1 MGKVEPDHGD
11 WPRLFEDNMCCLR
24 IDLDIEFGNGGPIA
38 FVVAA
43 AHEHDLF
50 DALHDARLFTR
61 RHSDIGQRTRWDQGN
76 GAGFVGH
83 DGVDDEVD
91 GVGIGKRGAR
101 LRKLDAIDIHAGG
114 AVDGLGN
121 FHGANERAIAAGV
134 DRNLRMTGDFLD
146 HQGISG
152 NLVQGLVATDGGN
165 AQQINVGIA
174 HGQEQSYCVIMA
186 GVAVQNNFSRHV
198 SSLLL
203 VGEDCHGLIVWR
215 SFNSSVLTSCT
226 LESSNSPRKR
236 YKPSWKGIRPA
247 MPSVSDRLTQ
257 AQQDFN
263 AVISTIPFDEDAVDT
278 ALTLRGLPVAF
289 KDIVDIAGVP
299 TTCGTNVD
307 MGPAP
312 TMNATVAQ
320 RLIDAGAIPVAKAN
334 LQEFSYGI
342 LGDASAYG
350 RVINP
355 RDPQVCGGGSSSGS
369 AALVACEALDLTVGS
384 DSAGSVRVPAASQ
397 GVLGFKPTTGT
408 IPLDGVFPF
417 APSFDCIGFFASS
430 IELIEQALLATVD
443 EAPTPAKTV
452 STIDVSALQTKGER
466 FAGLLSALQD
476 STFAAVERLDYSQL
490 ESTLA
495 TTAKLY
501 ASMRLKEAYDVHQP
515 YLDQRDK
522 YQDVILERVLGGQD
536 ISQAD
541 YDAAAQ
547 QVEELRTKALAL
559 FDASPIILTPTLD
572 AGPIKWDDITAENTA
587 DSAAS
592 LRRWTEPFNV
602 LGWPAITIPL
612 RTRDTT
618 GVGDAVQV
626 IGKPGQDLTVLR
638 VAREIQALL

>member
-1 MGKVEPDHGD
+1 M
-11 WPRLFEDNMCCLR
+11 RRLR
-24 IDLDIEFGNGGPIA
+24 INLDIEFGNGGPIA

-43 AHEHDLF
+43 AHKHNLF
-50 DALHDARLFTR
+50 DTLYDARFFAR
-61 RHSDIGQRTRWDQGN
+61 GHSDIGQRTRWNQGN

-91 GVGIGKRGAR
+91 GVGIGKRGVG
-101 LRKLDAIDIHAGG
+101 LRKIDAVDVHAGG

-121 FHGANERAIAAGV
+121 FYGAHERAIAAGV
-134 DRNLRMTGDFLD
+134 DRNLRVTGDFLD
-146 HQGISG
+146 HEGIAG
-152 NLVQGLVATDGGN
+152 DLVQGLVAADGGN
-165 AQQINVGIA
+165 AQHINVRVS
-174 HGQEQSYCVIMA
+174 HGQEQSHRIIVA
-186 GVAVQNNFSRHV
+186 GIAVQNNFSRHV

-203 VGEDCHGLIVWR
+203 VGEDRHGFSVWH

-226 LESSNSPRKR
+226 LESSKSPCKR

-247 MPSVSDRLTQ
+247 MPSISDRLTQ

-263 AVISTIPFDEDAVDT
+263 AVISTIPFDEDAVDP
-278 ALTLRGLPVAF
+278 APSLRGLPIAF
-289 KDIVDIAGVP
+289 KDVVDIAGVP

-320 RLIDAGAIPVAKAN
+320 RLMDAGAIPVAKAN

-369 AALVACEALDLTVGS
+369 AALVACGALDLTVGS

-417 APSFDCIGFFASS
+417 APSFDCIGFFATS
-430 IELIEQALLATVD
+430 IELIEQALLATVN
-443 EAPTPAKTV
+443 EEPTPAENVATMD
-452 STIDVSALQTKGER
+452 ISALTTKGER
-466 FAGLLSALQD
+466 FAGLLAALQD
-476 STFAAVERLDYSQL
+476 STFAAVEDLDYSQL
-490 ESTLA
+490 ESTIA
-495 TTAKLY
+495 ATAKLY
-501 ASMRLKEAYDVHQP
+501 APMRLKEAYDVHQP

-536 ISQAD
+536 ITQAD

-547 QVEELRTKALAL
+547 QVQQLRTKALTL
-559 FDASPIILTPTLD
+559 VDASPIILTPTLD
-572 AGPIKWDDITAENTA
+572 AGSIKWEDITA

-602 LGWPAITIPL
+602 LSWPAITVPL
-612 RTRDTT
+612 RTTETT

>member
-11 WPRLFEDNMCCLR
+11 QPRLFEDDMCCLR
-24 IDLDIEFGNGGPIA
+24 IDLDIEFGDWGPIA
-38 FVVAA
+38 LVVAA

-50 DALHDARLFTR
+50 DALDDARFFTR
-61 RHSDIGQRTRWDQGN
+61 RHSDIGQRPRWDQGN

-91 GVGIGKRGAR
+91 GVGIGKRGAG
-101 LRKLDAIDIHAGG
+101 LRKIDAVDVHAGG
-114 AVDGLGN
+114 AVDRLGD
-121 FHGANERAIAAGV
+121 FYGAHERAIATGV
-134 DRNLRMTGDFLD
+134 DRNLWVAGNFLD
-146 HQGISG
+146 HEGIAG
-152 NLVQGLVATDGGN
+152 NLVQGLVAADSGN
-165 AQQINVGIA
+165 AQQIDVGVS
-174 HGQEQSYCVIMA
+174 HGQEQGYRII
-186 GVAVQNNFSRHV
+186 VARVAIQNNFSRHV

-203 VGEDCHGLIVWR
+203 VGEDRHGFIVWH
-215 SFNSSVLTSCT
+215 SFISSVLTSCT
-226 LESSNSPRKR
+226 LESSKSPRKR
-236 YKPSWKGIRPA
+236 YEPSWKGIRPT
-247 MPSVSDRLTQ
+247 MSTVSDRLTH
-257 AQQDFN
+257 AQQEFN
-263 AVISTIPFDEDAVDT
+263 AVISTIPFDEDTVDT
-278 ALTLRGLPVAF
+278 APTLHGLPVAF

-307 MGPAP
+307 TGPAP
-312 TMNATVAQ
+312 TQNATVAQ
-320 RLIDAGAIPVAKAN
+320 RLMDAGAIPVAKAN

-369 AALVACEALDLTVGS
+369 AALVACGALDLTVGS

-430 IELIEQALLATVD
+430 IDLIEQALLATAD
-443 EAPTPAKTV
+443 KTPEPAENV
-452 STIDVSALQTKGER
+452 STIDVSALNTKGER

-476 STFAAVERLDYSQL
+476 STFTAVEDLDYSQL
-490 ESTLA
+490 ESTIA
-495 TTAKLY
+495 ATAKPY
-501 ASMRLKEAYDVHQP
+501 APMRLKEAYAVHQP

-522 YQDVILERVLGGQD
+522 YQGVILERVLGGQD
-536 ISQAD
+536 ITQAE

-547 QVEELRTKALAL
+547 QVQQLRTEALTL
-559 FDASPIILTPTLD
+559 VDASPIILAPTLD
-572 AGPIKWDDITAENTA
+572 AGPIRWDDITAENTA
-587 DSAAS
+587 DSAGS

-612 RTRDTT
+612 RTRETT

>member
-1 MGKVEPDHGD
+1 
-11 WPRLFEDNMCCLR
+11 MCRLR
-24 IDLDIEFGNGGPIA
+24 INLDIEFGNGGPIA

-43 AHEHDLF
+43 AHKHNLF
-50 DALHDARLFTR
+50 DTLYDARFFAR
-61 RHSDIGQRTRWDQGN
+61 GHSDIGQRTRWNQGN

-91 GVGIGKRGAR
+91 GVGIGKRGAWV
-101 LRKLDAIDIHAGG
+101 RKLDAIDIHAGG
-114 AVDGLGN
+114 AVDNLGN
-121 FHGANERAIAAGV
+121 FYGAHERAIAAGV

-146 HQGISG
+146 DQGIAG
-152 NLVQGLVATDGGN
+152 DLVQGLVAADGGN
-165 AQQINVGIA
+165 AQQIDVGIA
-174 HGQEQSYCVIMA
+174 HSQEQGYRVIVA

-203 VGEDCHGLIVWR
+203 VGEDRHGFSVWH

-226 LESSNSPRKR
+226 LESSKSPCKR

-247 MPSVSDRLTQ
+247 MPSISDRLTQ

-263 AVISTIPFDEDAVDT
+263 AVISTIPYDEDAVDT

-307 MGPAP
+307 TGPVP
-312 TMNATVAQ
+312 TKNATVAQ
-320 RLIDAGAIPVAKAN
+320 RLMDAGAIPVAKAN

-369 AALVACEALDLTVGS
+369 AALVASGALELTVGS

-417 APSFDCIGFFASS
+417 APSFDCIGFFATS
-430 IELIEQALLATVD
+430 IELIEQALLATVN
-443 EAPTPAKTV
+443 EEPTPAENVATMD
-452 STIDVSALQTKGER
+452 ISALTTKGER

-490 ESTLA
+490 ESTIA

-501 ASMRLKEAYDVHQP
+501 APMRLKEAYDVHQP

-522 YQDVILERVLGGQD
+522 YQGVILERVLGGQD
-536 ISQAD
+536 ITQAD

-547 QVEELRTKALAL
+547 QVQQLRTKALTL
-559 FDASPIILTPTLD
+559 VDASPIILTPTLD
-572 AGPIKWDDITAENTA
+572 AGPIRWDDITAENTA

-602 LGWPAITIPL
+602 LGWPAITVPL
-612 RTRDTT
+612 RTTETT

-626 IGKPGQDLTVLR
+626 IGNPGQDLTVLR

>member
-1 MGKVEPDHGD
+1 
-11 WPRLFEDNMCCLR
+11 
-24 IDLDIEFGNGGPIA
+24 
-38 FVVAA
+38 
-43 AHEHDLF
+43 
-50 DALHDARLFTR
+50 
-61 RHSDIGQRTRWDQGN
+61 
-76 GAGFVGH
+76 
-83 DGVDDEVD
+83 
-91 GVGIGKRGAR
+91 
-101 LRKLDAIDIHAGG
+101 
-114 AVDGLGN
+114 
-121 FHGANERAIAAGV
+121 
-134 DRNLRMTGDFLD
+134 
-146 HQGISG
+146 
-152 NLVQGLVATDGGN
+152 
-165 AQQINVGIA
+165 
-174 HGQEQSYCVIMA
+174 
-186 GVAVQNNFSRHV
+186 
-198 SSLLL
+198 
-203 VGEDCHGLIVWR
+203 
-215 SFNSSVLTSCT
+215 
-226 LESSNSPRKR
+226 
-236 YKPSWKGIRPA
+236 
-247 MPSVSDRLTQ
+247 MPSISDRLTQ

-263 AVISTIPFDEDAVDT
+263 AVISTIPYDEDAVDT

-307 MGPAP
+307 TGPVP
-312 TMNATVAQ
+312 TKNATVAQ
-320 RLIDAGAIPVAKAN
+320 RLMDAGAIPVAKAN

-369 AALVACEALDLTVGS
+369 AALVASGALELTVGS

-417 APSFDCIGFFASS
+417 APSFDCIGFFATS
-430 IELIEQALLATVD
+430 IELIEQALLATVN
-443 EAPTPAKTV
+443 EEPTPAENVATMD
-452 STIDVSALQTKGER
+452 ISALTTKGER

-490 ESTLA
+490 ESTIA

-501 ASMRLKEAYDVHQP
+501 APMRLKEAYDVHQP

-522 YQDVILERVLGGQD
+522 YQGVILERVLGGQD
-536 ISQAD
+536 ITQAD

-547 QVEELRTKALAL
+547 QVEELRTKALTL
-559 FDASPIILTPTLD
+559 VDASPIILTPTLD
-572 AGPIKWDDITAENTA
+572 AGPIKWDDITEENTA

-602 LGWPAITIPL
+602 LGWPTITIPL
-612 RTRDTT
+612 RTTET
-618 GVGDAVQV
+618 KGVGDAVQV